1 MKPEAIDSL
10 PNIGPTVGARLAR
23 IGIRTRADLAALGA
37 PEVYRR
43 LVCQNGGRPLPVCYY
58 LYSIQGALDGVHWN
72 AIGNGH
78 KEELLRAIGRVPK
91 RRRTR

>member
-1 MKPEAIDSL
+1 MKPEELGSL
-10 PNIGPTVGARLAR
+10 PNIGPTVGARLER

-43 LVCQNGGRPLPVCYY
+43 LVCQNGGLPLPVCYY

-72 AIGNGH
+72 AIGDVH
-78 KEELLRAIGRVPK
+78 KQKLLRAVGRAPK
-91 RRRTR
+91 RRHLR